1 MDYII
6 TIGREYGS
14 GGNEIGEL
22 LAERL
27 GIPFYNK
34 KLIAIAASQSG
45 ISEDL
50 FYQNDETQPGSFI
63 YSLVMGTYP
72 IIDGNTIYPDLPLN
86 HKVFLAQ
93 FDAIKSIAKKGS
105 CVIVGRCADYVLQ
118 DYPNLI
124 RVFITADLDFRV
136 KRAIEK
142 DNIPS
147 KKAEDYVKKIDKKR
161 ASHYR
166 YYTEKKWGSA
176 SSYDICINSSK
187 LGVDGTVNLLLDYIK
202 GKQK

>member
-22 LAERL
+22 LAKKL
-27 GIPFYNK
+27 GISFYNK
-34 KLIAIAASQSG
+34 ELIAVAASQSG

-50 FYQNDETQPGSFI
+50 FYQNDESQPGSFI

-72 IIDGNTIYPDLPLN
+72 IIDGNTIYSDLPMN
-86 HKVFLAQ
+86 HKIFLAQ
-93 FDAIKSIAKKGS
+93 FDAIKSIAKKGP

-118 DYPNLI
+118 DYPKLI
-124 RVFITADLDFRV
+124 KVFITADLDFRA
-136 KRAIEK
+136 KRAIER
-142 DNIPS
+142 DNIPP
-147 KKAEDYVKKIDKKR
+147 KKAEDYVKKLDKKR

-176 SSYDICINSSK
+176 NNYDICINSNK
-187 LGVDGTVNLLLDYIK
+187 LGIDGTVNLLLNYIEN
-202 GKQK
+202 KQK